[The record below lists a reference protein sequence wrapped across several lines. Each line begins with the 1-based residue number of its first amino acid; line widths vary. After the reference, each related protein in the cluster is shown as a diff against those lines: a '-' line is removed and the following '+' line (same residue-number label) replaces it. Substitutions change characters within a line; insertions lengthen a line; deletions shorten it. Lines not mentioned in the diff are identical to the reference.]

1 MSSLRE
7 ARERHAGLRILD
19 VRSASAFARGHLPGA
34 GHCTPDAFV
43 DRRMELPAR
52 DIPLL
57 CVDDDPAQA
66 EAAARQLLTHGMEQV
81 TWLACPLA
89 DEPDG
94 HADVSPAARLWSPSP
109 FLERVLPSLPP
120 GRALDLASGT
130 GRAAVF
136 LASLGHEVEAWDVDA
151 SALERA
157 EAFAGRHGVHVRTR
171 AIDLERTPPARPETG
186 FDVIVVVRYLHR
198 PLFPW
203 LEAALAPGGSL
214 LLETFLRGQEQHG
227 HPKRDRFL
235 LERGEASRAFPS
247 LVVEHCDEDPLDA
260 RPVMARLHARRPR

>member
-1 MSSLRE
+1 
-7 ARERHAGLRILD
+7 
-19 VRSASAFARGHLPGA
+19 
-34 GHCTPDAFV
+34 
-43 DRRMELPAR
+43 MELPAR

-57 CVDDDPAQA
+57 CVDDDPARA

-81 TWLACPLA
+81 AWLACPLA

-171 AIDLERTPPARPETG
+171 AIENQCFVIAPDQCGTPAAGPAWHGHSLIVDPWGVVLAEAGTEVGHIVADLDLERLAEVRRRLPALDHVRPEVFG
-186 FDVIVVVRYLHR
+186 
-198 PLFPW
+198 
-203 LEAALAPGGSL
+203 
-214 LLETFLRGQEQHG
+214 
-227 HPKRDRFL
+227 
-235 LERGEASRAFPS
+235 
-247 LVVEHCDEDPLDA
+247 
-260 RPVMARLHARRPR
+260 